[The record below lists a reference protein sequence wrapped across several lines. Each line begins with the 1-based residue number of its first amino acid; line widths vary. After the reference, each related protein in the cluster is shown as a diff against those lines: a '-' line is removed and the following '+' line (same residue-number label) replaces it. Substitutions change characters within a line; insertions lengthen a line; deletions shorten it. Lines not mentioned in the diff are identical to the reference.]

1 VSKAAETVLRSF
13 VAAAALVLSCAAH
26 AQSACSFSA
35 QDMVFGDYDPSTRAP
50 LNSVAEITIDC
61 SRPTSVTL
69 LIAPGGGTGRV
80 ADRRMLHRTRPGEAL
95 GYNLFQDASRTVVW
109 GNGASGAA
117 LTLRVERRSV
127 ARVYGQ
133 VYAGQEPWVGSYADS
148 VSVTI
153 LP

>member
-1 VSKAAETVLRSF
+1 MSKAAEMLLRSF
-13 VAAAALVLSCAAH
+13 VAASVLALPSAVH

-61 SRPTSVTL
+61 SRPTNVTL

-80 ADRRMLHRTRPGEAL
+80 TDRRMLHRTRPGEVL
-95 GYNLFQDASRTVVW
+95 GYNLFQDASRMVVW
-109 GNGASGAA
+109 GDGGSGAA
-117 LTLRVERRSV
+117 LTLRVERRGV

-133 VYAGQEPWVGSYADS
+133 VYAGQEPWVGSYEDS